1 VDVHVK
7 NNIQKSEPMVK
18 PPKLVKRKLVEGLP
32 GGSIVAREQYRSLLL
47 SAMNLSNQIATH
59 ASFEEMLFTQVNMA
73 NTQLEELRL
82 EDVRLSE
89 CDLMTAN
96 WYKAGFYRT
105 ELIGCRMTG
114 FLAGEAHFQDVLFKD
129 CQINL
134 AQFRFSTFTSVR
146 FEHCDLGEADFL
158 EANFSHVV
166 LIDCNLRNA
175 ELSGSKL
182 GGVDFSTCN
191 LDGARVGIQELR
203 GATIDLKQAISLVE
217 ALGINVKFQGE

>member
-1 VDVHVK
+1 VK
-7 NNIQKSEPMVK
+7 NSIQKPEPTIK
-18 PPKLVKRKLVEGLP
+18 PPKLIKRRLIGGLP
-32 GGSIVAREQYRSLLL
+32 GGSIVNREQYRALLL
-47 SAMNLSNQIATH
+47 SAMNLSNQIAAH
-59 ASFEEMLFTQVNMA
+59 VSFEEALFSQVNMA
-73 NTQLEELRL
+73 NTQLEEMRL

-96 WYKAGFYRT
+96 WYKSGLYRT
-105 ELIGCRMTG
+105 EFIGCRMTG

-129 CQINL
+129 CQLNL

-146 FEHCDLGEADFL
+146 FEHCDLSEADLL

-182 GGVDFSTCN
+182 GGADLSTCN

-203 GATIDLKQAISLVE
+203 GATIDMKQAISLVQ
-217 ALGINVKFQGE
+217 ALGIRVKFQGE